1 MKITKIIAII
11 CFVVFTFSACKSET
25 KKKPE
30 VKEVTTSNPQKLA
43 FNISG
48 MTCEIGCAKTI
59 QSKLSKKSGITSA
72 KVVFTDSIALVEFDA
87 NTISKKEITSFVD
100 GIAGGD
106 MYKTTNSKS
115 VDSFEDISKKY
126 ATAWQELLLEKEY
139 YKRRVSEIFKEDP
152 SLSPN
157 PKNLDEV
164 NLFNLIKKIK
174 IINNLQ
180 DEYCLGG

>member
-11 CFVVFTFSACKSET
+11 CFAVFTFSACKSET
-25 KKKPE
+25 KTI
-30 VKEVTTSNPQKLA
+30 KETEIATNPNPQKVT

-115 VDSFEDISKKY
+115 VDSFKDISKK
-126 ATAWQELLLEKEY
+126 
-139 YKRRVSEIFKEDP
+139 
-152 SLSPN
+152 
-157 PKNLDEV
+157 
-164 NLFNLIKKIK
+164 
-174 IINNLQ
+174 
-180 DEYCLGG
+180 